1 MLPILVLDI
10 RGRIARV
17 RVMDCPT
24 CNQAMSFVPA
34 NENWWCNPCLS
45 SVKAPAPEGE
55 AAPSVAQMANA
66 APQRPQNTG
75 SSWFDLTDL
84 FDAGFLG
91 LILLVVG
98 GLLIY
103 TGHYV
108 VGGILVGSVI
118 AAGVLMDS

>member
-1 MLPILVLDI
+1 M
-10 RGRIARV
+10 
-17 RVMDCPT
+17 
-24 CNQAMSFVPA
+24 
-34 NENWWCNPCLS
+34 S
-45 SVKAPAPEGE
+45 SVEGPAPEGQ

-66 APQRPQNTG
+66 TPERPQNSGG
-75 SSWFDLTDL
+75 SWLDLTDL

-108 VGGILVGSVI
+108 VGGILIGSVI